1 MHFIN
6 LSKPIFHFILRL
18 TAFVVRSFAR
28 ARRYIFIDD
37 KEVEHSLEW
46 FRTKQQA
53 NGCFPQ
59 YGTLF
64 NKKTSGIL
72 VR

>member
-1 MHFIN
+1 M
-6 LSKPIFHFILRL
+6 FHFIPRL

-28 ARRYIFIDD
+28 ASKYIFVDD
-37 KEVEHSLEW
+37 KQVAHSLEW
-46 FRTKQQA
+46 FRKKQQA

-64 NKKTSGIL
+64 NKRLQVLFDGYYMI
-72 VR
+72 R